1 LHIEICL
8 NDLQNEFTNIELVT
22 TDPIVTYCETVTE
35 ESSQMC
41 MAKSPN
47 KHNRLYMK
55 CLPLGDKM
63 SDMIETGKITPR
75 DDPKVRSKVLV
86 EEFEWDKNDTMKIW
100 SFGPENTGANLL
112 VDATKG
118 VQFMNEIKDSC
129 ENAFQWA
136 TKEGVMCEESMRGIR
151 FNILDVVLHADAIHR
166 GGGQLI

>member
-1 LHIEICL
+1 
-8 NDLQNEFTNIELVT
+8 
-22 TDPIVTYCETVTE
+22 
-35 ESSQMC
+35 

-55 CLPLGDKM
+55 CAPLEEELSM
-63 SDMIETGKITPR
+63 MIEDEKVGPR
-75 DDPKVRSKVLV
+75 DDPKLRSKILV
-86 EEFEWDKNDTMKIW
+86 DDFDWDKTDSLKIW
-100 SFGPENTGANLL
+100 SFGPENNGACLL

>member
-1 LHIEICL
+1 
-8 NDLQNEFTNIELVT
+8 
-22 TDPIVTYCETVTE
+22 
-35 ESSQMC
+35 MC

-55 CLPLGDKM
+55 ASPLQEEL
-63 SDMIETGKITPR
+63 SNLIEAQKVTPR
-75 DDPKVRSKVLV
+75 DDPKVRAKMLADD
-86 EEFEWDKNDTMKIW
+86 FDWDKNEALKIW
-100 SFGPENTGANLL
+100 SFGPENTGACLL

-136 TKEGVMCEESMRGIR
+136 TKEGVMCQENMRGVR

-166 GGGQLI
+166 GGGQLIQTARRCYFASELTAAPTL